1 MIDARVKVITRLRQR
16 IAMLASTLLLAAG
29 AAAADLSIPLV
40 SAADSISVE
49 QLETAINAVMARE
62 GLSAETRNAIVD
74 RLRDAQALLQNR
86 ESSESMAEA
95 FANALET
102 APAETQALRLQL
114 DQAADPQPSAD
125 SLGIGDDTPV
135 DEIER
140 LLSGKATEIAGA
152 DARLSEIDSQLK
164 ALEERPAAARQRIN
178 ELRTTREEIASQIDA
193 PPIPGESPLLSDARK
208 LAAQLRL
215 DARAAEL
222 TRLEKEL
229 ASHAVRFEL
238 LRAQRDFAA
247 RNLARLRQESDV
259 LQVVANERRQVAA
272 TQALQEAAL
281 AELAAAGSHPAIR
294 ELAEG
299 NAELTREL
307 PATAAETERV
317 TQELREVEE
326 QVRQIEQAYGRSV
339 QRLEIGGVSQAIGR
353 LFVEERRNLPQVSQ
367 YRAEVRARRKT
378 LSQIG
383 LAQVRI
389 EEQRRDLTPI
399 EASIESIIVEID
411 DGTLGDDELEDIRE
425 EVAQLFRQRRDLLN
439 QVGATYTS
447 YIRALGDLD
456 VAQQALLD
464 TADKYKEFLDRHL
477 LWIPSASFFGP
488 GDIRNLL
495 PALAWT
501 LSPASWNEA
510 FLTALDTVQ
519 ENMIVAILA
528 LIILLAV
535 VLSRRPLAGKLREID
550 SKVGRISSDNI
561 GLTLAALG
569 ITALRVLPLPL
580 ALAFASWPF
589 SGGVAQTEFGAALS
603 VALAAVSPFLYNT
616 LLFRILCARNG
627 ILQVHFDWGSGRLPE
642 IRRQLDRIIV
652 IGIPIIFIASMT
664 YNSPVPGYRESLGRV
679 AFVVVMVLLSGI
691 ARPLLHPAKGV
702 AASYYARYTT
712 GWLHKLR
719 WFWYWFA
726 AGTPLALALTSISG
740 YLYTSATLTRQ
751 LVDTFWL
758 LLGIGVVN
766 LVIRRW
772 LALTRRKIAVQQA
785 LEKRELEA
793 SSDEENTT
801 ESELPAVEKK
811 PLDLDA
817 IDQQTRRLVNAILV
831 FAGVLLGWGIWS
843 DFLPALGILEQVSLW
858 SRTIAVDGQEIN
870 APVTLADLLLALVV
884 LAVTTIAAKNLP
896 GLMEITVLQRI
907 TLQPGSRYAI
917 NTLVRYVV
925 VMIGVIAV
933 LNTIGWDWSRIQWL
947 VAALS
952 VGLGFGLQEI
962 VANFVSGLVI
972 LFERP
977 IRVGDT
983 VTVGQLTGKVTRVR
997 IRATTITDWDRK
1009 EILVPNK
1016 AFITE
1021 QVINWTLS
1029 DPITRIVILVGVSYG
1044 SDVNLA
1050 HRVMEE
1056 TLRGLPLVLDEPEPK
1071 VYFVGF
1077 GDSSLNFRLHVYSR
1091 DLEDRMPLTHA
1102 VHQAV
1107 LAALR
1112 EHGIEIPFPQRDLH
1126 VKSVSPEVKA
1136 LGKNN
1141 EDDN

>member
-1 MIDARVKVITRLRQR
+1 MWVRAGNRLRSGTA
-16 IAMLASTLLLAAG
+16 ILASTLLLAVTPV
-29 AAAADLSIPLV
+29 AADLSIPLV
-40 SAADSISVE
+40 SAGDSITQE
-49 QLETAINAVMARE
+49 QLETAINAVTARE
-62 GLSAETRNAIVD
+62 GLSQETRDAIID
-74 RLRDAQALLQNR
+74 RLRDAQAQLQSR
-86 ESSESMAEA
+86 QASESLAAA

-102 APAETQALRLQL
+102 APVETRALRLRL
-114 DQAADPQPSAD
+114 DEPPDPQPTAD
-125 SLGIGDDTPV
+125 SLGIREDTPL

-140 LLSGKATEIAGA
+140 LLSGRLTEVAGA
-152 DARLSEIDSQLK
+152 EARLSEIDSQLK
-164 ALEERPAAARQRIN
+164 ALEERPATARQRIN
-178 ELRTTREEIASQIDA
+178 ELRTTREEIASQVDA
-193 PPIPGESPLLSDARK
+193 APIPGDAPLLTDARK

-215 DARAAEL
+215 DARAAEM

-229 ASHAVRFEL
+229 ASQAVRFEL

-247 RNLARLRQESDV
+247 RTLARLREEADV
-259 LQVVANERRQVAA
+259 LRAVANERRQQAA
-272 TQALQEAAL
+272 VQARQETAI
-281 AELAAAGSHPAIR
+281 AELAAAGSHPGIR
-294 ELAEG
+294 EIAEF
-299 NAELTREL
+299 NAELAQEL
-307 PATAAETERV
+307 PATASETERV
-317 TQELREVEE
+317 TGQLREAEE
-326 QVRQIEQAYGRSV
+326 EVRQIERAYARSV

-367 YRAEVRARRKT
+367 YRAEVRARRTT

-399 EASIESIIVEID
+399 TATIEAFMADVD
-411 DGTLGDDELEDIRE
+411 DGTLSDDELEEIRQQAGE
-425 EVAQLFRQRRDLLN
+425 LLRQRRDLLN
-439 QVGATYTS
+439 QVGASYTS

-456 VAQQALLD
+456 VAQQALLE
-464 TADKYKEFLDRHL
+464 TAEQYKEFLDRHL
-477 LWIPSASFFGP
+477 LWIPSADFFGP
-488 GDIRNLL
+488 DAVRNLL
-495 PALAWT
+495 PALAWA

-510 FLTALDTVQ
+510 LASALSTVL
-519 ENMIVAILA
+519 NNAVVAL
-528 LIILLAV
+528 LSLVLLLAIF
-535 VLSRRPLAGKLREID
+535 LSRKPLSARLRDID
-550 SKVGRISSDNI
+550 SRVGRVFSDNI

-569 ITALRVLPLPL
+569 IAALRVLPLPL
-580 ALAFASWPF
+580 ALALASWPLR
-589 SGGVAQTEFGAALS
+589 SGVEQTEFGAAVSIAL
-603 VALAAVSPFLYNT
+603 VAVAPFLYNT
-616 LLFRILCARNG
+616 LLFRLLCAPDG
-627 ILQVHFDWGSGRLPE
+627 ILHVHFGWGAGRLPK

-679 AFVVVMVLLSGI
+679 AFVVIMVLISGI
-691 ARPLLHPAKGV
+691 ARPLLHPVKGV
-702 AASYYARYTT
+702 AASYYARYTG
-712 GWLHKLR
+712 GWLQRLR
-719 WFWYWFA
+719 WFWYWFV
-726 AGTPLALALTSISG
+726 AGAPLLLALTSLTG
-740 YLYTSATLTRQ
+740 YLYTAATLTGQ
-751 LVDTFWL
+751 LIDTFWL

-772 LALTRRKIAVQQA
+772 LALTRQKLAVQQA
-785 LEKRELEA
+785 REQRELEA
-793 SSDEENTT
+793 ASADENKV
-801 ESELPAVEKK
+801 ESELPAIESK

-831 FAGVLLGWGIWS
+831 FVGVLLGWGIWS

-858 SRTIAVDGQEIN
+858 SRTVAVDGQEIS
-870 APVTLADLLLALVV
+870 AAVTLADLLLALVV
-884 LAVTTIAAKNLP
+884 VAVTTVAAKNLP
-896 GLMEITVLQRI
+896 GLMEITVLQRL

-925 VMIGVIAV
+925 IMVGVIAV
-933 LNTIGWDWSRIQWL
+933 LNIIGWDWSRIQWL

-983 VTVGQLTGKVTRVR
+983 VTVGQLTGKVSRVR

-1029 DPITRIVILVGVSYG
+1029 DPITRIVILVGVSYR
-1044 SDVNLA
+1044 SDVKLA
-1050 HRVMEE
+1050 HRVIEE

-1077 GDSSLNFRLHVYSR
+1077 GESSLDFRLHVYSR
-1091 DLEDRMPLTHA
+1091 QLDDRLPLTHA
-1102 VHQAV
+1102 VHEEV

-1112 EHGIEIPFPQRDLH
+1112 KHDIEIPFPQRDLH
-1126 VKSVSPEVKA
+1126 VRSVSPDVKR
-1136 LGKNN
+1136 LDGGEESGNK
-1141 EDDN
+1141 